1 VERVKGSPRFVD
13 TPAERLVYDE
23 LTRCPYLPGQTA
35 RLPMRLPSRRLT
47 REELSRRLHG
57 GDRREGVL
65 LYHPRCPTCC
75 ACEPLRIDVEE
86 FVADKTQRRILR
98 RGDLLLETK
107 VGRPTVTLDR
117 VVLYNRHKV
126 GRGLLF
132 GNDLIDSNGYVQ
144 FLVETCVDSVEIAY
158 RLNGKLLGVAVADR
172 ATEALS
178 AVYCYYDP
186 RHARLSPGVYS
197 ILKQIQLCRDWGLRY
212 LYLGLYVAGS
222 RTMEYKRRYLPHER
236 LINGAWRRF
245 EGTGDR

>member
-1 VERVKGSPRFVD
+1 
-13 TPAERLVYDE
+13 
-23 LTRCPYLPGQTA
+23 
-35 RLPMRLPSRRLT
+35 
-47 REELSRRLHG
+47 
-57 GDRREGVL
+57 
-65 LYHPRCPTCC
+65 
-75 ACEPLRIDVEE
+75 
-86 FVADKTQRRILR
+86 
-98 RGDLLLETK
+98 
-107 VGRPTVTLDR
+107 VTLDR

>member
-1 VERVKGSPRFVD
+1 MERVKGSPRFVD
-13 TPAERLVYDE
+13 TPPERLVYDE

-47 REELSRRLHG
+47 PEELARRLHA

-65 LYHPRCPTCC
+65 LYRPRCPTCC
-75 ACEPLRIDVEE
+75 ACEPLRIDINE
-86 FVADKTQRRILR
+86 FEPNKTQRRVLR
-98 RGDLLLETK
+98 AGDNALQTR

-132 GNDLIDSNGYVQ
+132 GNDLIDSHGYVQ
-144 FLVETCVDSVEIAY
+144 FLVESCVDSIELSY
-158 RLNGKLLGVAVADR
+158 RLNGKLIGVAVADR
-172 ATEALS
+172 AADALS

-186 RHARLSPGVYS
+186 RYSRLSPGVYS
-197 ILKQIQLCRDWGLRY
+197 ILKQVELCRQWGLRY

-222 RTMEYKRRYLPHER
+222 HTMEYKSRYLPHER
-236 LINGAWRRF
+236 LINSAWRRF
-245 EGTGDR
+245 ERQF

>member
-1 VERVKGSPRFVD
+1 MERVKGSPRFVD
-13 TPAERLVYDE
+13 TPPERLVYDE

-35 RLPMRLPSRRLT
+35 RLPMRLPSRKLT
-47 REELSRRLHG
+47 PDELSRRLHA

-65 LYHPRCPTCC
+65 LYRPRCPTCC
-75 ACEPLRIDVEE
+75 ACEPLRIDVTE
-86 FVADKTQRRILR
+86 FTPSKTQRRVLR
-98 RGDLLLETK
+98 RGDAHLQTR

-144 FLVETCVDSVEIAY
+144 FLVESCVDSIEIAY
-158 RLNGKLLGVAVADR
+158 RLKGKLIGAAVADR
-172 ATEALS
+172 GADALS

-186 RHARLSPGVYS
+186 RYSRWSPGVYS
-197 ILKQIQLCRDWGLRY
+197 ILKQVELCRQWGLRY

-222 RTMEYKRRYLPHER
+222 HTMEYKSHYLPHER

-245 EGTGDR
+245 D

>member
-13 TPAERLVYDE
+13 TPSERLVYDE

-47 REELSRRLHG
+47 RDELARRLHG

-65 LYHPRCPTCC
+65 LYRPRCPTCC
-75 ACEPLRIDVEE
+75 ACEPLRIDVNE
-86 FVADKTQRRILR
+86 FAPDKTQRRIQR
-98 RGDLLLETK
+98 RGDALLETRID
-107 VGRPTVTLDR
+107 RPTVTLER
-117 VVLYNRHKV
+117 VALYNRHKV

-132 GNDLIDSNGYVQ
+132 GNDLIDSSGYVQ
-144 FLVETCVDSVEIAY
+144 FLVESCADSIEISY
-158 RLNGKLLGVAVADR
+158 RLNGKLIGAAVADR
-172 ATEALS
+172 AADALS

-186 RHARLSPGVYS
+186 RYSPLSPGVYS
-197 ILKQIQLCRDWGLRY
+197 ILKEIELCRRWGLRY

-222 RTMEYKRRYLPHER
+222 RTMEYKSHYLPHER

-245 EGTGDR
+245 ER